1 MADAR
6 VTQGFV
12 HTLSRCRQRPSLTLL
27 EIAWRWAFGI
37 PVLGLIYW
45 LGRGIYLRTPLDGT
59 GIDSITFT
67 DPMGAAVAIH
77 AAVERLW
84 PQVMALAWWLVPLL
98 AVAWAV
104 ASGVGRALVVRRMIA
119 ADIFSQQAP
128 IFSQR
133 QAEARTGTVV
143 VLQLVRLVALA
154 GSFGVWFLALRYASA
169 TAITGPLLAGGEPN
183 LVLYFAIV
191 IVASL
196 GLFVLWGVVSWVFF
210 AAPLLAVM
218 EGLGFAAS
226 LRAAVVRRKLR
237 GPMVEIN
244 LVMGIVKIALVV
256 LAMVFSATPL
266 PFESVAT
273 PAFMAWWYVAV
284 TVWYCVASDFFHVA
298 RLMQYVEMM
307 DSAVEQRQKPSTD

>member
-12 HTLSRCRQRPSLTLL
+12 QTLSRCRQRPSLTLL

-37 PVLGLIYW
+37 PALGLIYW
-45 LGRGIYLRTPLDGT
+45 LGRGIYLRVPLDGT
-59 GIDSITFT
+59 GINQITFT
-67 DPMGAAVAIH
+67 DPMGAAVAVH
-77 AAVERLW
+77 AALERLL
-84 PQVMALAWWLVPLL
+84 PAVMALWWLVPVL

-104 ASGVGRALVVRRMIA
+104 MSGLGRALVVRRMIFA
-119 ADIFSQQAP
+119 SGP
-128 IFSQR
+128 
-133 QAEARTGTVV
+133 ARSGTVIA
-143 VLQLVRLVALA
+143 LQLVRLVALA
-154 GSFGVWFLALRYASA
+154 GSFAVWFLALRYASN
-169 TAITGPLLAGGEPN
+169 TAITSPLMAGGEPN

-218 EGLGFAAS
+218 EGLGFTAS
-226 LRAAVVRRKLR
+226 LRAAVVRRRLR

-266 PFESVAT
+266 PFESIAT
-273 PAFMAWWYVAV
+273 PAFMAWWYVVVA
-284 TVWYCVASDFFHVA
+284 VWYCVASDFFHVA

-307 DSAVEQRQKPSTD
+307 GSA